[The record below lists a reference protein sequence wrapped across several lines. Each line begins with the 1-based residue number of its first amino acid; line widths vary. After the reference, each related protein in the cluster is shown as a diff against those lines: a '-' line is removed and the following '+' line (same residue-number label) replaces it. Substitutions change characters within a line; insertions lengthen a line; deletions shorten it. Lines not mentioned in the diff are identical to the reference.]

1 MTNVRLSSAPA
12 PFDRPPVLPAAARLV
27 LLAEGVGLLPEQD
40 APVAR
45 LDLDLVREIARLM
58 LDEGVGRSAALT
70 ILEGPR
76 APSNAILA
84 DRIEDLTRSLAESPM
99 PDRELDQLLDTYGRE
114 TLGGLLGISEA
125 SLRRYAS
132 GERSAPDLV
141 AARAHFMALVTADL
155 AGSYNAIGLRRW
167 WERPRS
173 ALDGRSPRQA
183 LGSDWDPEGQAARS
197 VAALAR
203 ELLGGGAAA

>member
-58 LDEGVGRSAALT
+58 LDEGVGRSAALA

-76 APSNAILA
+76 AGSNAILA
-84 DRIEDLTRSLAESPM
+84 DRISDLSRSLAESPM
-99 PDRELDQLLDTYGRE
+99 PDRELDQLLETYGRE

-125 SLRRYAS
+125 SLRRYVT

-141 AARAHFMALVTADL
+141 AARAHFLALVTADL

-183 LGSDWDPEGQAARS
+183 LGSDWDPEAPAARS

-203 ELLGGGAAA
+203 ELVGGGSAA